1 MVLKK
6 PGGSM
11 ASVEDYK
18 AQIVE
23 ILLAWGMP
31 ADNAGITAEAL
42 SWAGLRGVDSHG
54 ISMLTEYDTRRKAG
68 RLNLKAIP
76 VIVHETPVSALIDGG
91 GGMGHPAYRLAV
103 STAVAKAKAIG
114 IGAVAVRNSA
124 HYGALGHYTELAAL
138 EGLIGFGTT
147 SVTGVVVAP
156 TGGAQAR
163 FGTDPLSFAAP
174 AAGGQP
180 FVLDMA
186 TTTVAK
192 GRIRNKSNEGQ
203 PCPPGWI
210 LDREGRPTTD
220 PDEALTGG
228 GFLTSLGGTPENAS
242 HKGYGLATMV
252 NILSS
257 CLSGSTLITDPMHL
271 KQPKGLDQGHFFLAM
286 SPALFRPEGGFEE
299 SVQALLDA
307 MRATPPL
314 DPAAPV
320 QVAGD
325 PERATMARRLK
336 EGIDVA
342 PGLKAKLKA
351 IAAEAGAQWRLG

>member
-1 MVLKK
+1 M
-6 PGGSM
+6 S
-11 ASVEDYK
+11 SVEDYK
-18 AQIVE
+18 AQIAD

-31 ADNAGITAEAL
+31 AANAEITAEAL
-42 SWAGLRGVDSHG
+42 TWAGLRGVDSHG
-54 ISMLTEYDTRRKAG
+54 ISMLTEYDLRRKAG
-68 RLNLKAIP
+68 RLDLKAEP
-76 VIVHETPVSALIDGG
+76 VIVHETPVSALIDGK

-103 STAVAKAKAIG
+103 DIAVAKAKAIG

-147 SVTGVVVAP
+147 SVTGIVVAP
-156 TGGAQAR
+156 TGGKEAR

-174 AAGGQP
+174 MAGGPP

-210 LDREGRPTTD
+210 LDREGRPATD

-257 CLSGSTLITDPMHL
+257 SLSGATLITNPMHL
-271 KQPKGLDQGHFFLAM
+271 KQPSGLDQGHFFMAM
-286 SPALFRPEGGFEE
+286 SPALFRPQDDFEE
-299 SVQALLDA
+299 SVAELVAAL
-307 MRATPPL
+307 RGTPPL
-314 DPAAPV
+314 DPARPV

-325 PERATMARRLK
+325 PERATMTRRLK
-336 EGIDVA
+336 DGIEIA

-351 IAAEAGAQWRLG
+351 IAAEAGARWRLD

>member
-1 MVLKK
+1 M
-6 PGGSM
+6 S
-11 ASVEDYK
+11 SVDDYK
-18 AQIVE
+18 AQIAD

-31 ADNAGITAEAL
+31 ADHAEISAEAL
-42 SWAGLRGVDSHG
+42 TWAGLRGVDSHG
-54 ISMLTEYDTRRKAG
+54 ISMLTEYDPRRKAG
-68 RLNLKAIP
+68 RLDLKATP
-76 VIVHETPVSALIDGG
+76 AVVHETPVSALIDGK

-103 STAVAKAKAIG
+103 DIAVAKAKAIG

-138 EGLIGFGTT
+138 QGLIGLGTT

-156 TGGAQAR
+156 TGGRQAR
-163 FGTDPLSFAAP
+163 LGTDPLSFAAP
-174 AAGGQP
+174 MAGGPP

-192 GRIRNKSNEGQ
+192 GRIRNRSNEGQ

-210 LDREGRPTTD
+210 LDREGRPATD

-257 CLSGSTLITDPMHL
+257 SLSGATLITDPMHL
-271 KQPKGLDQGHFFLAM
+271 KQPSGLDQGHFFMAM
-286 SPALFRPEGGFEE
+286 SPALFRPQEDFEQ
-299 SVQALLDA
+299 SVGELVAAL
-307 MRATPPL
+307 RGTPPL
-314 DPAAPV
+314 DPARPV

-336 EGIDVA
+336 DGIEIA
-342 PGLKAKLKA
+342 PGLKARLKA
-351 IAAEAGAQWRLG
+351 IAAESGARWRLD